1 MYTVKERSYM
11 KKHGFTLLE
20 LMIVIAIIGI
30 LVTIGTFAF
39 LSAQK
44 KARDSRRKSDIDQ
57 VAKSLEMY
65 VSDVGRYPAG
75 TTGEGKI
82 VGCADATGTVGTCEW
97 GGSFSNTQKS
107 EIYMVK
113 LPKDPT
119 ESRTYYYERVGN
131 GYRLY
136 ARQENTEDGDETHT
150 EITELNPSP
159 TPLFYD
165 IDCSDSET
173 KVCCNYV
180 ITSPNLALPATIE
193 TCSE

>member
-1 MYTVKERSYM
+1 M
-11 KKHGFTLLE
+11 KKNGFTLLE

-44 KARDSRRKSDIDQ
+44 KARDSRRKSDLDQ

-65 VSDVGRYPAG
+65 VSDVGRYPNG
-75 TTGEGKI
+75 TTDEGTI
-82 VGCADATGTVGTCEW
+82 VGCTDATGTVGACEW
-97 GGSFSNTQKS
+97 GDSFANTQKS

-119 ESRTYYYERVGN
+119 QNRTYYYERIGN

-136 ARQENTEDGDETHT
+136 ARLENVDDGDAAHT
-150 EITELNPSP
+150 EITELNPTP
-159 TPLFYD
+159 TPLVYD
-165 IDCSDSET
+165 VDCGGSGA

-180 ITSPNLALPATIE
+180 ITSPNLALPDTVT
-193 TCSE
+193 TCPE